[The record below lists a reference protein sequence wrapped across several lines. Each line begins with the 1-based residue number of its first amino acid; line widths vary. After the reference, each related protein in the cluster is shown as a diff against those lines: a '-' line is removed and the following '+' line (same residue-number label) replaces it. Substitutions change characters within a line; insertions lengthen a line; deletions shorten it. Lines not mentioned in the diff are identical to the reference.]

1 MTFKSGFKHSLFQS
15 NSRMIL
21 IVSMALPVMALFLL
35 LRIGLTIWHVH
46 DLDLGLASLID
57 IFIKGLIYDA
67 SFYAYACI
75 PFLIYCW
82 LLPQALWQQTWNKIL
97 VHIGAFLSLYGLGFI
112 ILAEMTFW
120 QEFSVRFNFISVDY
134 LVYRREVTD
143 NINESYPI
151 IAMVLGI
158 LPLAAILYL
167 SVFKYLNQAL
177 SSQQT
182 FTPRSQFSALFL
194 LLPLLSFAFI
204 SQNLRDN
211 ESNVYQREIASNG
224 PFQFFAAFRNN
235 QLDFNQFYQTLSDED
250 ASRILRASIKE
261 DNAEFIS
268 NDLYSIGRI
277 IHNPQPEKRH
287 NVVLISVESLS
298 ASYLKAFGN
307 DTNITPNLDELS
319 NHSLFFK
326 NLYATGTR
334 TARGLEAITLSI
346 PPTPGRSI
354 VKRIGREAG
363 MWSMGNVFKSK
374 HYEVRY
380 LYGGRGYFDN
390 MNAFFSGNGY
400 EITDQSSIADTDI
413 HFENAWGV
421 SDEDLYQQTIKQANL
436 SHQQDKP
443 FFYHV
448 MTTSNHR
455 PYTYPDNKI
464 DIPSGTGRSGAVK
477 YTDFAIGEFL
487 KNARKQAWFD
497 NTIFIIV
504 ADHCASSA
512 GKTDLPVERYHI
524 PMWVYAPNIIVPKN
538 ISALASQIDIAPTVF
553 GMLDMSYES
562 WSFGKD
568 ILNMK
573 PEDERIMIGTYQKLG
588 LLKGEELVI
597 LSPGKRVTKHLV
609 SNEENSTDEPLNLTK
624 LDDASLKA
632 IAYYQGADYI
642 YKHGLNKWHSPLK
655 AIATNQN

>member
-1 MTFKSGFKHSLFQS
+1 MSFKTLFKHPIFNP
-15 NSRMIL
+15 NSRMML
-21 IVSMALPVMALFLL
+21 IANMFLPVLALFML
-35 LRIGLTIWHVH
+35 LRVGLTLWHAQ
-46 DLDLGLASLID
+46 DLNLGLINLSD
-57 IFIKGLIYDA
+57 ILFKGLIYDV

-75 PFLIYCW
+75 PFLLYCW
-82 LLPQALWQQTWNKIL
+82 LMPQTLWQKTWNKAF
-97 VHIGAFLSLYGLGFI
+97 VHGLAFVSLYGLGFI

-151 IAMVLGI
+151 LAMVLGI
-158 LPLAAILYL
+158 LPLAGILYL
-167 SVFKYLNQAL
+167 WIFKYLNRAL
-177 SSQQT
+177 QSQQG
-182 FTPRSQFSALFL
+182 FALRSQFSAVFL
-194 LLPLLSFAFI
+194 LLPLVSFALV
-204 SQNLRDN
+204 SQNLREN

-235 QLDFNQFYQTLSDED
+235 QLDFNQFYQTLSDQD
-250 ASRILRASIKE
+250 ASDILRASIKE

-268 NDLYSIGRI
+268 DDLYSIGRTI
-277 IHNPQPEKRH
+277 TNPQPEKRH
-287 NVVLISVESLS
+287 NVVLITVESLS
-298 ASYLKAFGN
+298 ASYLKAFGS
-307 DTNITPNLDELS
+307 DSNITPNLDKLS
-319 NHSLFFK
+319 NNSVFFK

-354 VKRIGREAG
+354 VKRIGREGG

-374 HYEVRY
+374 DYEVRY

-400 EITDQSSIADTDI
+400 EITDQSSIADADI

-487 KNARKQAWFD
+487 KNARKQAWFE

-524 PMWVYAPNIIVPKN
+524 PMWVYAPAIIETKRV
-538 ISALASQIDIAPTVF
+538 STLASQIDIAPTLF
-553 GMLDMSYES
+553 GMLNMSYES

-568 ILNMK
+568 IFKMK
-573 PEDERIMIGTYQKLG
+573 QDDEHVMFGTYQKLG
-588 LLKGEELVI
+588 FLKDEELVI
-597 LSPGKRVTKHLV
+597 LSPGKKVTKHLIA
-609 SNEENSTDEPLNLTK
+609 NEDNSTDEPLNLTN
-624 LDDASLKA
+624 LDNASLKA

-642 YKHGLNKWHSPLK
+642 YKNGLNKWHSPLK
-655 AIATNQN
+655 PTAISQN

>member
-1 MTFKSGFKHSLFQS
+1 M
-15 NSRMIL
+15 
-21 IVSMALPVMALFLL
+21 
-35 LRIGLTIWHVH
+35 
-46 DLDLGLASLID
+46 
-57 IFIKGLIYDA
+57 
-67 SFYAYACI
+67 
-75 PFLIYCW
+75 
-82 LLPQALWQQTWNKIL
+82 PQNIWQQAWHKVLI
-97 VHIGAFLSLYGLGFI
+97 HSFAFLTLYGLGFI

-151 IAMVLGI
+151 LAMVLGI

-167 SVFKYLNQAL
+167 WMNKYINRALN
-177 SSQQT
+177 SQQA
-182 FTPRSQFSALFL
+182 FLSRSQFSAVFL
-194 LLPLLSFAFI
+194 ILPLLSFAFV
-204 SQNLRDN
+204 SQNLREN
-211 ESNVYQREIASNG
+211 EQNVYQREIASNG

-235 QLDFNQFYQTLSDED
+235 QLDFNQFYHTLPD
-250 ASRILRASIKE
+250 AQASAVLRASIKE
-261 DNAEFIS
+261 DNAQFIS
-268 NDLYSIGRI
+268 DELYSIGRFI
-277 IHNPQPEKRH
+277 NNPKPERHHNI
-287 NVVLISVESLS
+287 VLISVESLS
-298 ASYLKAFGN
+298 ASYLSQFGN
-307 DTNITPNLDELS
+307 QDGITPNLDELTQ
-319 NHSLFFK
+319 NSLFFN

-354 VKRIGREAG
+354 VKRIGRESG
-363 MWSMGNVFKSK
+363 MWSIGNVLKDK
-374 HYEVRY
+374 GYEVRY

-400 EITDQSSIADTDI
+400 EITDQSSIDNTDI

-421 SDEDLYQQTIKQANL
+421 SDGDLYQQTIKQANL
-436 SHQQDKP
+436 SHQQGKP

-455 PYTYPDNKI
+455 PYTYPDGQI

-487 KNARKQAWFD
+487 DNARKQAWFD
-497 NTIFIIV
+497 DTIFVIV

-524 PMWVYAPNIIVPKN
+524 PMWFYAPGIVQTKSVN
-538 ISALASQIDIAPTVF
+538 TLASQIDIAPTLL
-553 GMLDMSYES
+553 GMLNMSYES

-568 ILNMK
+568 ILTMK
-573 PEDERIMIGTYQKLG
+573 ADDERIMIGTYQKLG
-588 LLKGEELVI
+588 YLKQGELVI
-597 LSPGKRVTKHLV
+597 LSPGKKVTKHVL
-609 SNEENSTDEPLNLTK
+609 SNDEHIMDEPLTDKNL
-624 LDDASLKA
+624 DVASLKA

-642 YKHGLNKWHSPLK
+642 YKLGLNKWQPHATPLK
-655 AIATNQN
+655 LSQVQ

>member
-1 MTFKSGFKHSLFQS
+1 MKTQHLF
-15 NSRMIL
+15 NTHSRMML
-21 IVSMALPVMALFLL
+21 VAYMWLPVLALFML
-35 LRIGLTIWHVH
+35 LRVGLTLWHVQ
-46 DLDLGLASLID
+46 DLDLGVLSFSD
-57 IFIKGLIYDA
+57 ILLKGLIYDL
-67 SFYAYACI
+67 SFYTYACL
-75 PFLIYCW
+75 PFLLYCW
-82 LLPQALWQQTWNKIL
+82 LVPQNIWQQTWHKVLI
-97 VHIGAFLSLYGLGFI
+97 HSFAFLTLYGLGFI

-151 IAMVLGI
+151 LAMVLGI

-167 SVFKYLNQAL
+167 WMNKYINRALN
-177 SSQQT
+177 SQQA
-182 FTPRSQFSALFL
+182 FLSRSQFSAVFL
-194 LLPLLSFAFI
+194 ILPLLSFAFVN
-204 SQNLRDN
+204 QNLREN
-211 ESNVYQREIASNG
+211 EQNVYQREIASNG

-235 QLDFNQFYQTLSDED
+235 QLDFNQFYHTLPD
-250 ASRILRASIKE
+250 AQASAVLRASIKE
-261 DNAEFIS
+261 DNAQFIS
-268 NDLYSIGRI
+268 DELYSIGRFI
-277 IHNPQPEKRH
+277 NNPKTERHHNI
-287 NVVLISVESLS
+287 VLISVESLS
-298 ASYLKAFGN
+298 ASYLSQFGN
-307 DTNITPNLDELS
+307 QDGITPNLDELTQNS
-319 NHSLFFK
+319 VFFN

-354 VKRIGREAG
+354 VKRIGRESG
-363 MWSMGNVFKSK
+363 MWSIGNVLKDK
-374 HYEVRY
+374 GYEVRY

-400 EITDQSSIADTDI
+400 EITDQSSIDNTDI

-421 SDEDLYQQTIKQANL
+421 SDGDLYQQTIKQANL
-436 SHQQDKP
+436 SHQQGKP

-455 PYTYPDNKI
+455 PYTYPDGQI

-487 KNARKQAWFD
+487 DNARKQAWFD
-497 NTIFIIV
+497 ETIFVIV

-524 PMWVYAPNIIVPKN
+524 PMWVYAPGIVQTQSVN
-538 ISALASQIDIAPTVF
+538 TLASQIDIAPTLL
-553 GMLDMSYES
+553 GMLNMSYES

-568 ILNMK
+568 ILTMK
-573 PEDERIMIGTYQKLG
+573 ADDERIMIGTYQKLG
-588 LLKGEELVI
+588 YLKQDELVI
-597 LSPGKRVTKHLV
+597 LSPGKKVTKHVL
-609 SNEENSTDEPLNLTK
+609 SNDEHIMDEPLTDKNL
-624 LDDASLKA
+624 DVASLKA

-642 YKHGLNKWHSPLK
+642 YKHGLNKWQPHATPLK
-655 AIATNQN
+655 LSQVQ

>member
-1 MTFKSGFKHSLFQS
+1 MALKSFLNS
-15 NSRMIL
+15 NSRMMLVIYMFLPIL
-21 IVSMALPVMALFLL
+21 ALFMLLRTGLTLWHAHDLSLGVINLSDLL
-35 LRIGLTIWHVH
+35 L
-46 DLDLGLASLID
+46 
-57 IFIKGLIYDA
+57 KGLIYDL
-67 SFYAYACI
+67 SFYAYACL
-75 PFLIYCW
+75 PFLLYCW
-82 LLPQALWQQTWNKIL
+82 LVPQRLWKQTWHKGF
-97 VHIGAFLSLYGLGFI
+97 VHIFAFLTLYGLGFI
-112 ILAEMTFW
+112 ILAEITFW

-151 IAMVLGI
+151 LAMVLGI
-158 LPLAAILYL
+158 LPLAGILYL
-167 SVFKYLNQAL
+167 WMNKYLNKAL
-177 SSQQT
+177 NGQQS
-182 FTPRSQFSALFL
+182 FLSRSQFSLAFL
-194 LLPLLSFAFI
+194 ILPLLSFFLV
-204 SQNLRDN
+204 SQNLREN
-211 ESNVYQREIASNG
+211 ENNVYQREIASNG

-235 QLDFNQFYQTLSDED
+235 QLDFNQFYHTLPDAQASD
-250 ASRILRASIKE
+250 ILRASVKE

-268 NDLYSIGRI
+268 DDLYSIGRI
-277 IHNPQPEKRH
+277 IHNPQPETHH
-287 NVVLISVESLS
+287 NVILISVESLS
-298 ASYLKAFGN
+298 ASYLSQFGN
-307 DTNITPNLDELS
+307 QNGITPNLDELTK
-319 NHSLFFK
+319 NSLFFE

-354 VKRIGREAG
+354 VKRIGREGG

-374 HYEVRY
+374 GYEVRY

-400 EITDQSSIADTDI
+400 KITDQSSINNADI

-436 SHQQDKP
+436 SQQDNKP

-455 PYTYPDNKI
+455 PYTYPDNRI

-477 YTDFAIGEFL
+477 YTDFAIGEFF
-487 KNARKQAWFD
+487 KQARQQAWFN
-497 NTIFIIV
+497 NTIFVIV

-524 PMWVYAPNIIVPKN
+524 PMWVYAPDIIESKTV
-538 ISALASQIDIAPTVF
+538 STLASQIDIAPTI
-553 GMLDMSYES
+553 LSLLNMSYES
-562 WSFGKD
+562 WSFGKN

-573 PEDERIMIGTYQKLG
+573 HDDQRVLIGTYQKLG
-588 LLKGEELVI
+588 YVKKNELVI
-597 LSPGKRVTKHLV
+597 LSPGKKVTKHLI
-609 SNEENSTDEPLNLTK
+609 NHEENSTDEPLNTQT
-624 LDDASLKA
+624 LDEASLQA

-642 YKHGLNKWHSPLK
+642 YKNGLNKWHSPL
-655 AIATNQN
+655 IPLVVSQNP